1 MKTSFFKMILPMAV
15 ITVGIAGALST
26 KAMSKNSDVD
36 PIQGYS
42 HLEVDPCHKEIMCD
56 QAGVNACTVV
66 GAGQLYAKS
75 GATCPTP
82 LFRSN

>member
-42 HLEVDPCHKEIMCD
+42 HL
-56 QAGVNACTVV
+56 
-66 GAGQLYAKS
+66 
-75 GATCPTP
+75 
-82 LFRSN
+82 